1 MKRSVASLVAGLL
14 DFFWGAFLTSF
25 CLRLPLLVMTVFVS
39 ALVLGV
45 LGQGFGLPD
54 LVYHDV
60 TLKQFCNG
68 LSIGLLFMST
78 LLVGFLLWNSDL
90 SRQSEQ

>member
-39 ALVLGV
+39 ALVLG
-45 LGQGFGLPD
+45 
-54 LVYHDV
+54 
-60 TLKQFCNG
+60 
-68 LSIGLLFMST
+68 SIKT
-78 LLVGFLLWNSDL
+78 IRAVGAPRNS
-90 SRQSEQ
+90 SVSA